1 MRDDGE
7 NLREPSN
14 LRVVAGALLEH
25 LFFVLAWT
33 LLFDFV
39 GSNRSLT
46 GVAQYG
52 AAFL

>member
-25 LFFVLAWT
+25 FFCFGLDP
-33 LLFDFV
+33 LI
-39 GSNRSLT
+39 
-46 GVAQYG
+46 
-52 AAFL
+52 

>member
-14 LRVVAGALLEH
+14 LRVVAGPCLST
-25 LFFVLAWT
+25 FFVLAWT

-39 GSNRSLT
+39 RSNRSLT